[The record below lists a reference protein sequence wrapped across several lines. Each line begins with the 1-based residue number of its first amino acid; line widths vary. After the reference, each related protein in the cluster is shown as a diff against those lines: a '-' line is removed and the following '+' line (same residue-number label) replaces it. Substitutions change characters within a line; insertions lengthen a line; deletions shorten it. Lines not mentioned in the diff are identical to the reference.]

1 MPTKHSTFWI
11 YENTYTK
18 INTMKVKASALL
30 LTMSLILTVSGYSQ
44 NTKPNQQ
51 ETQKWLNEKING
63 YSYDSEDAKYNYT
76 IDFSK
81 GIMTVRDKNTFTSP
95 FRTHDNTYTCN
106 LADIDFFTF
115 KEKPYNIWLTFKMKE
130 GKYET
135 RIMDGEKF
143 QSFGEINILLSKSIK
158 NDNLMER
165 IRKALNR
172 IFELNGIEAKSNE
185 AF

>member
-1 MPTKHSTFWI
+1 M
-11 YENTYTK
+11 K
-18 INTMKVKASALL
+18 IKLSILFLIISVLASSAAF
-30 LTMSLILTVSGYSQ
+30 SQ
-44 NTKPNQQ
+44 TTKPSLD

-63 YSYDSEDAKYNYT
+63 FSYDSEDAKYNYT

-106 LADIDFFTF
+106 LTDIDFFTF

-172 IFELNGIEAKSNE
+172 IFELNGIEAKSSE

>member
-1 MPTKHSTFWI
+1 MKIKTSIYFLIIAMFASFTTFSQTAKPT
-11 YENTYTK
+11 
-18 INTMKVKASALL
+18 
-30 LTMSLILTVSGYSQ
+30 Q
-44 NTKPNQQ
+44 D

-95 FRTHDNTYTCN
+95 FRTHDNTYSCN

-115 KEKPYNIWLTFKMKE
+115 KAKPYNIWLTFKMKE

-143 QSFGEINILLSKSIK
+143 QSFGEINILLNKTIK

-172 IFELNGIEAKSNE
+172 IFELNGIESKSSE